1 MGKNIRCAALIVCCC
16 LLLCGCTASAQERY
30 ERGQMYL
37 GFGDY
42 ATAREIFQ
50 QLGGYGDAE
59 KYALYCAARQAMAD
73 GDWTLAEANL
83 RLIDPFASSTWCLQY
98 IDAARLAEEGD
109 LAGALEG
116 FEALGSFLDSD
127 ARARSLRAEIPSR
140 ELERIAS
147 LVENG
152 HYDQARNL
160 LSALDASPER
170 DALLETCDAGEKEL
184 AYTQAMAL
192 YTSQAWMEAIP
203 AFDALGDYRDSAAR
217 LLACRSNLYRAAEA
231 AAAQATLDTV
241 AQAIEDFRF
250 LEDYLDSASRAEA
263 LASQW
268 EVNLRLRAAAAS
280 APYVVFGSYPL
291 GETGEP
297 MPVLWRVAELSGDSV
312 TLLSY
317 QVLDAMAAAE
327 ATSLPLTLSEAEAA
341 AAPEIAL
348 PTEALITVLYPAAE
362 DRRCTATAY
371 ALAQGVR
378 HHQDG
383 SAWYYLAE
391 AGEAGFQRAVWYNG
405 EVLQVDAGYD
415 GVGVRPVLRLSLNAY
430 AFTQGDGSAEN
441 PYR

>member
-1 MGKNIRCAALIVCCC
+1 MGKNIRCAVLVACCC
-16 LLLCGCTASAQERY
+16 LLLCGCATSAQERY
-30 ERGQMYL
+30 ERGQMFL

-50 QLGGYGDAE
+50 QLGGYEDAE

-73 GDWTLAEANL
+73 GDWELAQANL
-83 RLIDPFASSTWCLQY
+83 RLIDPFASSDWCLQY

-109 LAGALEG
+109 LAGALAG
-116 FEALGSFLDSD
+116 FESLGSFLDSN
-127 ARARSLRAEIPSR
+127 ARAQALRTEIPSR
-140 ELERIAS
+140 ELDRIAA

-152 HYDQARNL
+152 HYDQARSL
-160 LSALDASPER
+160 LQAMGESPQR
-170 DALLETCDAGEKEL
+170 DALLAECEAGEKEL
-184 AYTQAMAL
+184 AYAQAMTL
-192 YTSQAWMEAIP
+192 YESQSWMEAIP
-203 AFDALGDYRDSAAR
+203 AFDALGDYRDCAAR
-217 LLACRSNLYRAAEA
+217 LLACRSNLYRAAES

-241 AQAIEDFRF
+241 SQAIEDFRF

-263 LASQW
+263 LAAQW
-268 EVNLRLRAAAAS
+268 DTNLRLRAAAAS

-297 MPVLWRVAELSGDSV
+297 VPVLWRVVELSGDSV
-312 TLLSY
+312 TLLSC
-317 QVLDAMAAAE
+317 QVLDAMTATEAA
-327 ATSLPLTLSEAEAA
+327 SFPLTLSAGEAA
-341 AAPEIAL
+341 AAPTLSL
-348 PTEALITVLYPAAE
+348 PTEALITALYSAPE
-362 DRRCTATAY
+362 DRRCAATAY

-391 AGEAGFQRAVWYNG
+391 AGDAGFQRAVWYNG